1 LQTIPEALQKFPEG
15 YLEHSAVYSPSEVVL
30 FRWVEVSQYLV
41 RNQHTRLAYFDKDF
55 ITGLNYAAL
64 LHQYTA
70 NSLRPL
76 KHMKEQCIVDEDFNF
91 NLKIVRESLI
101 DLGIPNLPNLTDMRK
116 PNPRETILFL
126 VHLFHS

>member
-1 LQTIPEALQKFPEG
+1 
-15 YLEHSAVYSPSEVVL
+15 
-30 FRWVEVSQYLV
+30 
-41 RNQHTRLAYFDKDF
+41 
-55 ITGLNYAAL
+55 
-64 LHQYTA
+64 
-70 NSLRPL
+70 
-76 KHMKEQCIVDEDFNF
+76 MKEQCIVDEDFNF